1 MIIDIVIIVL
11 IVLITVMGLL
21 RNPVKCGI
29 DLVLFIAFTFIFY
42 NVLVGFQDQLIGL
55 TGYSISQ
62 IGQMNIGGSVN
73 NVNNSLNDLAKQLG
87 ITLGGINPTF
97 ANDDLYV
104 QVGYSVVHSVF
115 FMVSSIISL
124 ILAYAIG
131 WGIYAIF
138 RKKAKTIKKLPKML
152 ISVGVSL
159 VLALTFVTFTFSP
172 VYMLSN
178 NVTKVANY
186 SENENL
192 SNLVTFLNDTNNTA
206 QSYST
211 ELKDATEKLNKVNT
225 EVNSYE
231 STILEFDT
239 DINNLKDRY
248 DDFGNRINAL
258 SSKSLSTE
266 DRYVVNEIKNK
277 YDEYDSKVN
286 DAFTSFNSSKEE
298 YYKLKNEV
306 NNYASQTGNVDNY
319 LETLSNVT
327 TNANQ
332 YYAKI
337 KDIDGSYKQYLPSMF
352 SFLGNFN
359 FGYSNFDSTA
369 FEVSNLNEF
378 FDLLDK
384 NLDSL
389 INDDLVKLIEVG
401 KTKINELIDTVNKY
415 KDQLANFDT
424 EYEKYK
430 ANIDK
435 SISDGKEEINNI
447 NNEFD
452 KYEEELKK
460 LEEKYN

>member
-11 IVLITVMGLL
+11 IVLITVIGLL

-55 TGYSISQ
+55 TGYSVSQ

-115 FMVSSIISL
+115 FMVSSIISF

-172 VYMLSN
+172 VYMLSS
-178 NVTKVANY
+178 NVTKIANY
-186 SENENL
+186 TESENL
-192 SNLVTFLNDTNNTA
+192 SNLVTFLNEANDKA
-206 QSYST
+206 QSY
-211 ELKDATEKLNKVNT
+211 EADLNEATEKLNKANT

-248 DDFGNRINAL
+248 DDLGNRISTL
-258 SSKSLSTE
+258 SSKSLSAE
-266 DRYVVNEIKNK
+266 DGIAVNEIKEK
-277 YDEYDSKVN
+277 YEKHNSEVYDTLTDFDTAKS
-286 DAFTSFNSSKEE
+286 E
-298 YYKLKNEV
+298 YYDLKNEI
-306 NNYASQTGNVDNY
+306 NNYASQSSNVDNY
-319 LETLSNVT
+319 LETLSSAT
-327 TNANQ
+327 TNVNK

-359 FGYSNFDSTA
+359 FGYSNFDTTA
-369 FEVSNLNEF
+369 VDVSNLNEF

-389 INDDLVKLIEVG
+389 INEDLVKLIDTG
-401 KTKINELIDTVNKY
+401 KTKINELSETINKY
-415 KDQLANFDT
+415 KDQLANFDA

-435 SISDGKEEINNI
+435 KITDGQEEINNI
-447 NNEFD
+447 NSELD
-452 KYEEELKK
+452 KYEDELKK
-460 LEEKYN
+460 IEEKYN

>member
-1 MIIDIVIIVL
+1 MIIDIVIIAIVVL
-11 IVLITVMGLL
+11 VTVMGLL

-29 DLVLFIAFTFIFY
+29 DLVLFIAFSFIFY

-55 TGYSISQ
+55 SGYSINQ
-62 IGQMNIGGSVN
+62 IGQMNIGSSIY

-87 ITLGGINPTF
+87 ITLVGINPTF
-97 ANDDLYV
+97 TNDNLYV

-115 FMVSSIISL
+115 FIVSCIVSL

-178 NVTKVANY
+178 NVTKIIKY
-186 SENENL
+186 TENENL
-192 SNLVTFLNDTNNTA
+192 DNLVTFLNEANDKA
-206 QSYST
+206 QSY
-211 ELKDATEKLNKVNT
+211 EADLNEATEKLNKANT

-239 DINNLKDRY
+239 DINNFKDRY
-248 DDFGNRINAL
+248 DDLGNRISTL
-258 SSKSLSTE
+258 SSKSLSAE
-266 DRYVVNEIKNK
+266 DRIAVNEIKEK
-277 YDEYDSKVN
+277 YEKHNSEVYDTLTDFDTAKS
-286 DAFTSFNSSKEE
+286 E
-298 YYKLKNEV
+298 YYDLKNEI
-306 NNYASQTGNVDNY
+306 NNYASQSSNVDNY
-319 LETLSNVT
+319 LETLSSAT
-327 TNANQ
+327 TNVNK

-359 FGYSNFDSTA
+359 FGYSNFDTTA
-369 FEVSNLNEF
+369 VDVSNLNEF

-389 INDDLVKLIEVG
+389 INEDLVKLIDTG
-401 KTKINELIDTVNKY
+401 KTKINELSETINKY
-415 KDQLANFDT
+415 KDQLANFDA

-435 SISDGKEEINNI
+435 KITDGQEEINNI
-447 NNEFD
+447 NSELD
-452 KYEEELKK
+452 KYEDELKK
-460 LEEKYN
+460 IEEKYN